1 MFLGKILVGFGLL
14 CVQRMLVSAGSRRFF
29 CTLMFLNALQRFSS
43 NPVCAQNISIP
54 EIRSSNLNFLTDI
67 YLTCLQLLILLVSRE
82 MVASLQASLVM
93 ATHVAKTGD
102 PDFQRMADWL
112 KISCE

>member
-1 MFLGKILVGFGLL
+1 MCTADVCFCWVPSIFLYTNVFE
-14 CVQRMLVSAGSRRFF
+14 
-29 CTLMFLNALQRFSS
+29 CTSTVFS